1 MLATPSDLASYVQS
15 DLDTATATLALEVVT
30 GWIQSELGQRVVRVT
45 DETVLLDGCDRVLY
59 LPQRPVVSVGA
70 VSTLDKWGVTYNP
83 VLNTEYRVRGYR
95 LIWSGY
101 GRVWPEQVTVTYTH
115 GYLTPDVPQG
125 IRGVCLSAAA
135 RIYQNPDGLR
145 SETVGGVSWT
155 AAGSAVDVG
164 PGLTESERLALADF
178 KTVMVA

>member
-1 MLATPSDLASYVQS
+1 MLATPSDLASYIQA

-30 GWIQSELGQRVVRVT
+30 GWIKDEIGQNLLSVTSET
-45 DETVLLDGCDRVLY
+45 ITLDGGERIIY
-59 LPQRPVVSVGA
+59 LPQRPVVSVEA
-70 VSTLDKWGVTYNP
+70 VTTTDYLGTVETP
-83 VLNTEYRVRGYR
+83 VLDSDYRVRGHR

-101 GRVWPEQVTVTYTH
+101 GRAWPEQVTITYTH
-115 GYLTPDVPQG
+115 GYATIPQG

-135 RIYQNPDGLR
+135 RMYQNPDGLR

-164 PGLTESERLALADF
+164 PGLTDAEKLSLANYQPVMLA
-178 KTVMVA
+178 